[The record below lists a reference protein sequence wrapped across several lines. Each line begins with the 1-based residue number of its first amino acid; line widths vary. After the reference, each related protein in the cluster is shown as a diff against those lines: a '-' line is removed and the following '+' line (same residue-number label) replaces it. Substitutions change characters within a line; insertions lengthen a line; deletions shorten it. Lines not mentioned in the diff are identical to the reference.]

1 MDKINPA
8 AYIVDT
14 DPAIEAIADTSD
26 WYEWQY
32 LNLTDG
38 AQVPWLLA
46 QGWRIYR
53 TTSVGGVVTEWDM
66 KRRVLRPERALGDL
80 TTSFTNAYNEG
91 RGLNDQRYDEIVAIY
106 TVMLDKTEDSLN
118 SLESEDS
125 TYDTLI
131 EDLIADLEADNTAYE
146 NAVDGIFDDYGDARR
161 AAVTLQFDNKLTTMR
176 ASMITRGLFNTTSW
190 DSVEAGIER
199 ERSVAET
206 ELEDKI
212 LERQLSVEDR
222 SYTLKTDMRGKILA
236 ARDRLRDRLQ
246 NLDIQRVGLR
256 NQVLS
261 AMLNFMERRTDG
273 YPDLAAIGHL
283 TASLG
288 AGEAASYSPS

>member
-14 DPAIEAIADTSD
+14 DPAVEAIANTSD

-32 LNLTDG
+32 LEVTES
-38 AQVPWLLA
+38 AQIPWLLA

-53 TTSVGGVVTEWDM
+53 TVSVGGTTTEWSL
-66 KRRVLRPERALGDL
+66 KRRSLRPERALADL
-80 TTSFTNAYNEG
+80 TESFTNAYNEG
-91 RGLNDQRYDEIVAIY
+91 RGLNDQRYDEIVAIF

-118 SLESEDS
+118 SLESEDT
-125 TYDTLI
+125 TYDALI
-131 EDLIADLEADNTAYE
+131 ESLIAGLQTDYDTYRDG
-146 NAVDGIFDDYGDARR
+146 VDGIFDDYGDAGRNR
-161 AAVTLQFDNKLTTMR
+161 IGVQYDNKLSSMR
-176 ASMITRGLFNTTSW
+176 SSMIARGVYNTTTW

-199 ERSVAET
+199 ERAVALT
-206 ELEDKI
+206 DLEDKI
-212 LERQLSVEDR
+212 LERQISVEDR
-222 SYTLKTDMRGKILA
+222 GYTLKTDMRGKILA
-236 ARDRLRDRLQ
+236 ARDRLRGQLQ
-246 NLDIQRVGLR
+246 NLDLQRVGLR

-273 YPDLAAIGHL
+273 YPDLSAIGQL

-288 AGEAASYSPS
+288 AGESASYSPS